1 MYINHR
7 DQIKYHGF
15 LKSVRL
21 MQNATMNQLSEGIC
35 SYSEISR
42 VEIGDRLPEKLM
54 RDRITS
60 RLGISG
66 EEYEEYLRPE
76 EYRQWQCRMRIL
88 DAINKENVE
97 AVEKEIAEY
106 DKMMERNPVQEQFL
120 ETMRYMY
127 MQMKGV
133 SSETLAL
140 LLELAILHTVPNIKA
155 AFEGAQLLADQELNL
170 ILEYTYQRS
179 YLGEDEFLW
188 RLTEYQK
195 ILDYV
200 ERSHMDAIGKSKIY
214 PKTSYYICNWILE
227 KNPSEENLQYAL
239 KLCNESIELL
249 QEVNRLYYFVEFM
262 ECRQRIIKQ
271 LVVTAK
277 LTEAEKESL
286 QLLKE
291 KDFEWET
298 LLKELYAEYD
308 VPAYM
313 KNFTYLYVET
323 EGNSAVEVIRIRRRM
338 VKMSRAKVSKN
349 ICTEKTIERFENY
362 ENSPSMVILRDVF
375 EKVGL
380 CGEYRRARVI
390 SSEAEALDLWNKV
403 ADRINAW
410 DHKESEAILE
420 ELEKILHMEIVFNSQ
435 EIGRLRNLLAYR
447 MKKLDSEQL
456 YQEALKILEY
466 TLSFESLVRKEEIYL
481 TRAELDSVYDLAF
494 KMKGDVSKK
503 CYSIIERLCKEM
515 LPKDMNACRLT
526 VFETLMGELSSILGD
541 KGQYEES
548 LTYSEK
554 LMKESLT
561 HRRSVVLIDNL
572 YNKLWVYEQQLT
584 EHEMYAN
591 TGNIRSLLLRC
602 ITLSQINKRS
612 NWTNFL
618 QQKLSRLGNSN

>member
-1 MYINHR
+1 MYVNHR

-21 MQNATMNQLSEGIC
+21 KQNATMNQLSEGIC

-88 DAINKENVE
+88 DAINKGNAETAE
-97 AVEKEIAEY
+97 IEIAEY
-106 DKMMERNPVQEQFL
+106 DQMMERNPVQEQFL

-127 MQMKGV
+127 MQMRGV
-133 SSETLAL
+133 SAETLAL
-140 LLELAILHTVPNIKA
+140 LLELAILHTVPNINA

-170 ILEYTYQRS
+170 ILEYTYYRE
-179 YLGEDEFLW
+179 YEGEEEFEW

-195 ILDYV
+195 ILNYV
-200 ERSHMDAIGKSKIY
+200 KSSHMDAIGKSKIY
-214 PKTSYYICNWILE
+214 PRTTYYICKWILE
-227 KNPSEENLQYAL
+227 KNPSDTYLRYAL
-239 KLCNESIELL
+239 ELCNDSIELL
-249 QEVNRLYYFVEFM
+249 RDVNRLYYFVELI
-262 ECRQRIIKQ
+262 EYRQEIIGKR
-271 LVVTAK
+271 LLNVD
-277 LTEAEKESL
+277 LTEEEKEKYL
-286 QLLKE
+286 YLKG
-291 KDFEWET
+291 KDSEWERV
-298 LLKELYAEYD
+298 LKELYTEYD
-308 VPAYM
+308 VPIYM

-323 EGNSAVEVIRIRRRM
+323 EGNSAVEVIRIRRHM

-362 ENSPSMVILRDVF
+362 ENSPSIVVLRDVF
-375 EKVGL
+375 EKMGL

-390 SSEAEALDLWNKV
+390 SSKAEALDLWNKA

-410 DHKESEAILE
+410 KNEEGEMILAD
-420 ELEKILHMEIVFNSQ
+420 LEKMLHMEILFNRQ

-447 MKKLDSEQL
+447 MKTEESDKL
-456 YQEALKILEY
+456 YKEALKILEY
-466 TLSFESLVRKEEIYL
+466 TISFESLIRKEDVYL

-494 KMKGDVSKK
+494 KMKGEVSEK
-503 CYSIIERLCKEM
+503 CYTIIERLCKEM
-515 LPKDMNACRLT
+515 LDQDINASRIT
-526 VFETLMGELSSILGD
+526 VFETLMGELSSTLGD
-541 KGQYEES
+541 NGQYEES
-548 LTYSEK
+548 LKYSER
-554 LMKESLT
+554 LLKECLT

-572 YNKLWVYEQQLT
+572 YNKLWIYEQQLV
-584 EHEMYAN
+584 EPKMYAEIGSMRN
-591 TGNIRSLLLRC
+591 LLYRC
-602 ITLSQINKRS
+602 IILSELNKKS

-618 QQKLSRLGNSN
+618 QQKLSCLVNSN